1 MSRLEF
7 FMKLYL
13 MEYIKDVVIHE
24 TNNRLNSAMNLSDYF
39 RVLGCF
45 LIMACYV
52 GHYVRDLFLKDTITP
67 QKGAPIRLNQII
79 SRSRFEKITQ
89 VMF

>member
-67 QKGAPIRLNQII
+67 QKGSPIRLNQII
-79 SRSRFEKITQ
+79 SRSRFGKITQ